1 MNFDKESKSGVGERG
16 GKRGGGAVGL
26 QLAVTKSVF
35 FFLSFRGWSQLTV
48 HDTNSL

>member
-16 GKRGGGAVGL
+16 GKRGGAVGL
-26 QLAVTKSVF
+26 QLTVTKSGF
-35 FFLSFRGWSQLTV
+35 FFSFRGWSQLTV